1 MSKQLLVAS
10 GLTKRF
16 GGLTAVDG
24 VDFSVDE
31 GQIVGLIGPN
41 GAGKTTV
48 FNLISRFYEP
58 TKGKL
63 AFDGKDLFA
72 VPPHKIVGLGIA
84 RTFQN
89 LGLFPYLSVQDNLL
103 LGRHLQFR
111 SGILPL
117 ALGVRRGWREE
128 RAARA
133 EVRTLLTAFG
143 MEALGPALA
152 SLLPYGTQK
161 TVEMM
166 RALMSKPR
174 LILLDE
180 PVAGMNATETAM
192 MAQFIRQI
200 RDERGVTVLLIE
212 HDMSLVMEVCDRIVV
227 LDFGQKIAE
236 GTPQE
241 VQTNPRVI
249 EAYLGQEA
257 DRARV

>member
-63 AFDGKDLFA
+63 AFDGKDLLA

-103 LGRHLQFR
+103 VGRHLQFR

-117 ALGVRRGWREE
+117 ALGIQRGWREE

-133 EVRTLLTAFG
+133 EVRTLLAAFG
-143 MEALGPALA
+143 MEALGSALA

-200 RDERGVTVLLIE
+200 RNDRGVTVLLVE
-212 HDMSLVMEVCDRIVV
+212 HDMSLVMEVCDRLVV
-227 LDFGQKIAE
+227 LDFGRKIAE